1 VRKIIIVDNCRECPY
16 HEQMWTGE
24 YAKPQRTYFC
34 ANSPVQMLIPN
45 KNWHEIHEDC
55 GLEDEGCELEDLENI
70 TRAYA

>member
-1 VRKIIIVDNCRECPY
+1 
-16 HEQMWTGE
+16 MWTGE
-24 YAKPQRTYFC
+24 YAKAQRTYFC